1 MMGTVVAIVVS
12 GPQATGKTTL
22 AMALGTALSIPVFS
36 RDPLM
41 RVLQASLPWPV
52 TRHGPWVPGAGL
64 GLQTA
69 LLAGQ
74 LELGQSAILECI
86 APLAVRQEWRRMCL
100 EYGCRFVSVECTC
113 SDADAHRARF
123 EQRRSAGGRSHGW
136 RYVTATMKRY
146 QPDARADFEA
156 DATRP
161 VADLVA
167 GIAGIAGGATPPL

>member
-1 MMGTVVAIVVS
+1 MARRRAMMGTVVAIVVS

-41 RVLQASLPWPV
+41 RALQASLPWPV
-52 TRHGPWVPGAGL
+52 TRHGPWVPATGL

-69 LLAGQ
+69 LLARQ

-100 EYGCRFVSVECTC
+100 DSGCRFVSVECTC
-113 SDADAHRARF
+113 PDADAHRARF
-123 EQRRSAGGRSHGW
+123 EQRPSAGRRCQG
-136 RYVTATMKRY
+136 T
-146 QPDARADFEA
+146 QPRRVRCRARH
-156 DATRP
+156 R
-161 VADLVA
+161 A
-167 GIAGIAGGATPPL
+167 GAGATAAGVRRNRRA